1 MGNYRPE
8 EEEKALQCNCNIDF
22 HHHQHE
28 LHGRRRRRWWLAG
41 WPIKTIATRII
52 LLYLFMQT
60 FIIINYFLQQS
71 LKTGLP
77 LLLSRADSCCYIKVS
92 ARLGYW
98 PHWLVP
104 TLIPIRVSKTP
115 IKSSNAYI
123 PVDLLEN
130 GDRHR
135 FSLHG
140 SV

>member
-1 MGNYRPE
+1 MGGEAKKE
-8 EEEKALQCNCNIDF
+8 EVV
-22 HHHQHE
+22 
-28 LHGRRRRRWWLAG
+28 AG

-130 GDRHR
+130 GNGHR

>member
-8 EEEKALQCNCNIDF
+8 EEEKALQCICNIDF
-22 HHHQHE
+22 HHQHE
-28 LHGRRRRRWWLAG
+28 LQGEAKKEEVVAG

-130 GDRHR
+130 GDGHR